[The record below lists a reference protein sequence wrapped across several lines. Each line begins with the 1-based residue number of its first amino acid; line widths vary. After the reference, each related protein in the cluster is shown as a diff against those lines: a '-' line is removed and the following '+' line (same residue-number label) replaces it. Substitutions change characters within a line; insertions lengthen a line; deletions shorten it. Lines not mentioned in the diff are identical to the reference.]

1 MIRKVNFTKALLS
14 SMRPSKPGERL
25 VLIDTKIPGLQCRIN
40 HTGVVTFSVYRRIKS
55 GRPERITLGR
65 LSDITVEQ
73 ARVNAEKI
81 NACIASG
88 NNPAEVKRAHRSEI
102 TFKELF
108 EQYLER
114 HSKWKKRSWQDD
126 RARYRLYLEKPLGN
140 KKLSHITRL
149 DIASIHSGITKQMK
163 EKGKSPSST
172 QYKSGATANR
182 VLALVSVVFNWGI
195 STGLCENNPA
205 RGIKKNTEKSR
216 ERFLQPEELAGFLQS
231 VREEESD
238 DIRDYVMLS
247 LFTGA
252 RRSNVLSM
260 KWEQVSF
267 QQKLWCIPHSKN
279 NESVLVPLVDEVM
292 DILKGRK
299 DNESEY
305 VFPAKGKTGHL
316 QEPWKGWQRI
326 LKRAGIKDLRL
337 HDLRR
342 TMGSWQAITGSSTII
357 IGKSLGHKSQQATAI
372 YARLHLDPVRRS
384 IETAT
389 AAIMNAA
396 QQ

>member
-1 MIRKVNFTKALLS
+1 MN
-14 SMRPSKPGERL
+14 
-25 VLIDTKIPGLQCRIN
+25 
-40 HTGVVTFSVYRRIKS
+40 RR
-55 GRPERITLGR
+55 
-65 LSDITVEQ
+65 
-73 ARVNAEKI
+73 RVNAEKI

-195 STGLCENNPA
+195 STGFMPENNPA

-247 LFTGA
+247 LFTG
-252 RRSNVLSM
+252 RPPF
-260 KWEQVSF
+260 QCSF
-267 QQKLWCIPHSKN
+267 HEMGAGI
-279 NESVLVPLVDEVM
+279 
-292 DILKGRK
+292 
-299 DNESEY
+299 
-305 VFPAKGKTGHL
+305 FPAEALVHPAL
-316 QEPWKGWQRI
+316 QE
-326 LKRAGIKDLRL
+326 
-337 HDLRR
+337 
-342 TMGSWQAITGSSTII
+342 
-357 IGKSLGHKSQQATAI
+357 
-372 YARLHLDPVRRS
+372 
-384 IETAT
+384 
-389 AAIMNAA
+389 
-396 QQ
+396 